1 MSADASNTSLLLAS
15 ECPPLIGVTTSELRR
30 ASHIRRDRRG
40 EPARVEMALGMSY
53 LRAVERAGGL
63 PVVLPPLALERITPL
78 LDRLSGVL
86 LSGGPDLDPDTYG
99 QAAHSE
105 LGPTEPQ
112 LDAFEVQLAREADAR
127 GLPILGI
134 CRGAQALNVGRGGT
148 LHQHLPD
155 VTDGSV
161 GHRQCEPGNVVTH
174 EVRVAPRSGL
184 AAVIGSPRIAV
195 NSFHHQ
201 GVARLGR
208 GIHAVAWAQDGVIEG
223 IEGRGKTLLLGVQW
237 HAETL
242 VEEPAQLALFE
253 RLVRAAEERER
264 STRRAESTR
273 RAA

>member
-1 MSADASNTSLLLAS
+1 MGAGVSL
-15 ECPPLIGVTTSELRR
+15 PLIGVTTSELRLGGEVR
-30 ASHIRRDRRG
+30 HERHG
-40 EPARVEMALGMSY
+40 EPPRVEMALGMSY

-63 PVVLPPLALERITPL
+63 PVVLPPLDLGRIAPL

-86 LSGGPDLDPDTYG
+86 LSGGPDLDPGTYG
-99 QAAHSE
+99 QAAHAE

-112 LDAFEVQLAREADAR
+112 LDTFEVTLAREADAR

-134 CRGAQALNVGRGGT
+134 CRGAQALNVARGGT

-155 VTDGSV
+155 ITDGSAT
-161 GHRQCEPGNVVTH
+161 HRQHEPGNVATH
-174 EVRVAPRSGL
+174 KVRLAARSGL
-184 AAVIGSPRIAV
+184 ARVLGARRVAV

-208 GIHAVAWAQDGVIEG
+208 GLHAVAWAQDGVIEG
-223 IEGRGKTLLLGVQW
+223 IEGRGKPLLLGVQW

-242 VEEPAQLALFE
+242 VDDPSQLALFE
-253 RLVRAAEERER
+253 HLVRAAEEWER
-264 STRRAESTR
+264 SSRRAESTR

>member
-1 MSADASNTSLLLAS
+1 MSL
-15 ECPPLIGVTTSELRR
+15 PLIGVTTSELRLGGEAR
-30 ASHIRRDRRG
+30 HERHG
-40 EPARVEMALGMSY
+40 EPPRVEMALGLSY

-63 PVVLPPLALERITPL
+63 PVVLPPLDLERIAPL

-86 LSGGPDLDPDTYG
+86 LSGGPDLDPDIYG
-99 QAAHSE
+99 EAAHAE

-127 GLPILGI
+127 GLPLLGV
-134 CRGAQALNVGRGGT
+134 CRGAQALNVAREGT

-155 VTDGSV
+155 ITDGSV
-161 GHRQCEPGNVVTH
+161 THRQHEPGNVATH
-174 EVRVAPRSGL
+174 KVRVAANSGL
-184 AAVIGSPRIAV
+184 ARVLGARRIAV

-201 GVARLGR
+201 AVARLGR
-208 GIHAVAWAQDGVIEG
+208 GLHAVAWAQDGVIEG
-223 IEGRGKTLLLGVQW
+223 IEGHGKTLLLGVQW

-242 VEEPAQLALFE
+242 VDDPAQLALFE
-253 RLVRAAEERER
+253 HLVRAAEERER